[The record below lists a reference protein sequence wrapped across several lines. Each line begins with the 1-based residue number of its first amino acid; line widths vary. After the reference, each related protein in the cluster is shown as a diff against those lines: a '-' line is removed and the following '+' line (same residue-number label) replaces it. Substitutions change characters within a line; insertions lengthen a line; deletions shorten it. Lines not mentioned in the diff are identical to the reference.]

1 MHQTSN
7 HLQGTGLRRRRL
19 HGQKGF
25 TILELIIVVAMIGIL
40 ATLALPTLRQ
50 SPRRA
55 QEAVLKNN
63 LRTLRDVINQHFA
76 DKGNYPGSLEAL
88 VEAGY
93 LKELPF
99 DPFTKATDT
108 WEVVYEEFDEEEAPA
123 ETDLPEDGQPG
134 IVDVFSGSD
143 EISLDGTPY
152 AEW

>member
-1 MHQTSN
+1 MNQPLESR
-7 HLQGTGLRRRRL
+7 LSRRLRRR
-19 HGQKGF
+19 GQRGF
-25 TILELIIVVAMIGIL
+25 TILELIVVVAMIGIL

-63 LRTLRDVINQHFA
+63 LRSIRDVINQHFA
-76 DKGNYPGSLEAL
+76 DKGNYPASLEAL
-88 VEAGY
+88 VDSGY
-93 LKELPF
+93 LRTVPI
-99 DPFTKATDT
+99 DPFTKSSDS

-134 IVDVFSGSD
+134 IIDVFSGSD
-143 EISLDGTPY
+143 AVSLDGTPY